1 MKGNKKVLILLAIGL
16 LATSFPAILV
26 RLADA
31 NALTISFYRNFLAS
45 LFILPIALLNLNKV
59 NHHKNLTKKIVI
71 ASFFLAFHFYAW
83 NASLKLTTV
92 ASSLVIVATQP
103 IWSAIMGIVFLKEK
117 VSLKGFISI
126 FLALS
131 GIFAIAILD
140 LDKGSE
146 SILGDLLALCAAIFA
161 SAYLITGRSVKDV
174 VPLSFWLFS
183 IYFLSSLML
192 LFVSFLSG
200 TQLFGFSKQTYLM
213 LFLMALIPSFLGHS
227 LLNYAV
233 RYIEAYKVQLGLLL
247 EPFVSTILA
256 YIIFMEKPS
265 FLFYPAATVS
275 FLGVILGIS
284 ESYGKKAQP

>member
-1 MKGNKKVLILLAIGL
+1 MIGNKKVLIFLAIGL

-45 LFILPIALLNLNKV
+45 LLILPIALFNL
-59 NHHKNLTKKIVI
+59 KKINHNRTLI
-71 ASFFLAFHFYAW
+71 KKIITASFFLAFHFYTW

-103 IWSAIMGIVFLKEK
+103 IWSALMGIVFLKEK
-117 VSLKGFISI
+117 VSLKGFVSI

-131 GIFAIAILD
+131 GIFAIAIID
-140 LDKGSE
+140 LDKGGE
-146 SILGDLLALCAAIFA
+146 NLFGDLLALCASIFA
-161 SAYLITGRSVKDV
+161 SAYFITGRSVKDV
-174 VPLSFWLFS
+174 VPLPFWLFS

-200 TQLFGFSKQTYLM
+200 TRLFGFSNQTYLM

-233 RYIEAYKVQLGLLL
+233 RYIEAFKVQLGLLL

-265 FLFYPAATVS
+265 FLFYPAAIVS
-275 FLGVILGIS
+275 FFGVILGIW
-284 ESYGKKAQP
+284 EGYGRKAQP